1 MNEFTK
7 IQNDKNQ
14 HSSINILWLV
24 TGCVILLFM
33 GGKWNLPVTTW
44 IGSVFFL
51 RYFRMQ
57 RRYWGILLAFPFILL
72 TSHIWFI
79 GLAEQVDPG
88 FKILIAASFTL
99 YIIIPCLIDLY
110 MHKRIRNQF
119 LSTLV
124 YPTSLIVIQFLL
136 SYVEQLGTILHWT
149 GSMFSFKPMIQL
161 VAITGVWGP
170 SFLAGWLASIVNLL
184 WEEKFELK
192 KVKLPVAVFTGLFLL
207 TVIWGSIRMAFFAPD
222 PGTVKVGSVIA
233 GFEEDNMF
241 YTYEDDMSETE
252 KLMEKDKY
260 RALTFKVLDELFASS
275 EKLIPSGIRILSWA
289 SGNAVVFAE
298 DEAALISRMQNFA
311 REYQIYFF
319 PSLLVLGDYKGP
331 DQNHV
336 LAIRPDGQI
345 EYDHYKGRN
354 PNAGFYRGN
363 LIEIIITP
371 YGRIASP
378 ICFEMEFH
386 RFIRQAGK
394 KGVDILLVPGDEPA
408 RGAAIMHTEISMFRA
423 IENGCSMLRTTLEG
437 LTMGADYQGRVLSQL
452 DYYKTLE
459 NRTIIT
465 ELPVKGVRTFYS
477 MAGDWFAWLCVI
489 ILAFLAASISF
500 NIDLKNIFMAKLK
513 QTNHVS
519 K

>member
-1 MNEFTK
+1 MEKNER
-7 IQNDKNQ
+7 NDFGRNF
-14 HSSINILWLV
+14 LWLLL
-24 TGCVILLFM
+24 GCIFLLFM

-44 IGSVFFL
+44 IGSIFFL

-57 RRYWGILLAFPFILL
+57 PGYRGILLAFPFILL

-79 GLAEQVDPG
+79 GLAEQVEPG
-88 FKILIAASFTL
+88 FKILIAVSFTL
-99 YIIIPCLIDLY
+99 YIMIPCLVDRLLY
-110 MHKRIRNQF
+110 RKINSQL
-119 LSTLV
+119 LSTMV
-124 YPTSLIVIQFLL
+124 YPASLIVIQFLL

-149 GSMFSFKPMIQL
+149 GSMFSLKPLIQL
-161 VAITGVWGP
+161 VSITGIWGP
-170 SFLAGWLASIVNLL
+170 SFLVGWLASIINLL

-192 KVKLPVAVFTGLFLL
+192 KVKIPVTVFTGLFLL
-207 TVIWGSIRMAFFAPD
+207 IVMWGSIRLAFFAPD
-222 PGTVKVGSVIA
+222 SGTVKVGSVIV

-241 YTYEDDMSETE
+241 YIYEDDMSETDKLRE
-252 KLMEKDKY
+252 KEKY
-260 RALTFKVLDELFASS
+260 RASTFKVQDELFASS

-298 DEAALISRMQNFA
+298 DEAALINRMQNFA
-311 REYQIYFF
+311 RENQIYFF

-354 PNAGFYRGN
+354 PNASFYRGN
-363 LIEIIITP
+363 MVEIINTP

-394 KGVDILLVPGDEPA
+394 KGVDILIVPGDEPA
-408 RGAAIMHTEISMFRA
+408 RGAANMHTEISMFRA
-423 IENGCSMLRTTLEG
+423 VENGCSMLRTTLEG

-452 DYYKTLE
+452 DFYKTLK
-459 NRTIIT
+459 NRSIIT
-465 ELPVKGVRTFYS
+465 ELPVKGMKTIYS
-477 MAGDWFAWLCVI
+477 WAGDWFAWICVI
-489 ILAFLAASISF
+489 MLVCFVALASF
-500 NIDLKNIFMAKLK
+500 NNDMKNIF
-513 QTNHVS
+513 HS
-519 K
+519 RI

>member
-1 MNEFTK
+1 MEKNEKTNLSVNF
-7 IQNDKNQ
+7 
-14 HSSINILWLV
+14 LWLI

-33 GGKWNLPVTTW
+33 GGKWNLPVATW
-44 IGSVFFL
+44 IGSIFFL

-57 RRYWGILLAFPFILL
+57 RGFWGILLSFPFILL

-79 GLAEQVDPG
+79 GLAEQVDPE
-88 FKILIAASFTL
+88 FKILIATSFTL
-99 YIIIPCLIDLY
+99 YIIIPCLIDRSL
-110 MHKRIRNQF
+110 HKRIRNQL

-124 YPTSLIVIQFLL
+124 YPASLIVIQFLL

-149 GSMFSFKPMIQL
+149 GSMFSFKPLIQL
-161 VAITGVWGP
+161 VSITGVWGP
-170 SFLAGWLASIVNLL
+170 SFLVGWLASIINLL

-192 KVKLPVAVFTGLFLL
+192 KVKLPLALFTGLFLL
-207 TVIWGSIRMAFFAPD
+207 IIIWGSIRLAFFAPD

-241 YTYEDDMSETE
+241 YIYEDDMSETDKLKE
-252 KLMEKDKY
+252 KEKY
-260 RALTFKVLDELFASS
+260 RALTFKVQDELFASS

-298 DEAALISRMQNFA
+298 DEAALINRMQNFA
-311 REYQIYFF
+311 RENQIYFF
-319 PSLLVLGDYKGP
+319 PTLLVLGDYKGP

-354 PNAGFYRGN
+354 PNASFYRGN
-363 LIEIIITP
+363 LVEIIKTP

-408 RGAAIMHTEISMFRA
+408 RGAAKMHTEFSMFRTL
-423 IENGCSMLRTTLEG
+423 ENGCSMLRTTLEG
-437 LTMGADYQGRVLSQL
+437 LTMGVDYQGRVLSQL
-452 DYYKTLE
+452 DFYKTLN
-459 NRTIIT
+459 NRIIIT
-465 ELPVKGVRTFYS
+465 ELPVKGVKTVYS
-477 MAGDWFAWLCVI
+477 WAGDWFAWLCI
-489 ILAFLAASISF
+489 IMLVFLVASASF
-500 NIDLKNIFMAKLK
+500 NIDLMNIFHRKI
-513 QTNHVS
+513 
-519 K
+519 